1 MSRVAVAKRLA
12 SLYDRPA
19 LRGYVRWKVSA
30 DPVYDAVLRQL
41 RDRETE
47 PLIDLG
53 CGVGLLAFYLR
64 EHGVRAPIIGI
75 DFDQRKV
82 DLARRAAT
90 RYRDVDFIAGDAR
103 SALPERHNVVML
115 DLLHYLDEESR
126 ARILANVASAVP
138 PGGIV
143 VIRQGVRDESWRYRF
158 TSAVDALGRA
168 IRWMKAEHL
177 KYPKRE
183 EIAAAFDGFDAEIA
197 PLWGRTPYNNYLFV
211 FRRAASSGITKA

>member
-1 MSRVAVAKRLA
+1 MSRAAVAKRLA

-19 LRGYVRWKVSA
+19 LRAYVRWKVRA
-30 DPVYDAVLRQL
+30 DPAYDAVLRQL
-41 RDRETE
+41 RGHDE

-53 CGVGLLAFYLR
+53 CGVGLLPFYLR
-64 EHGVRAPIIGI
+64 EHGVQASIIGI

-82 DLARRAAT
+82 DVARRAAT

-103 SALPERHNVVML
+103 SSLPEGRSVVML
-115 DLLHYLDEESR
+115 DLLHYLDAESR
-126 ARILANVASAVP
+126 AQILANVARAVP

-143 VIRQGVRDESWRYRF
+143 VIRQGVRDGSWRYRL
-158 TSAVDALGRA
+158 TSAVDGLGRA

-177 KYPKRE
+177 KYPTRE
-183 EIAAAFDGFDAEIA
+183 EITAAFAGFAAEIT

-211 FRRAASSGITKA
+211 FRRAESPGITNA